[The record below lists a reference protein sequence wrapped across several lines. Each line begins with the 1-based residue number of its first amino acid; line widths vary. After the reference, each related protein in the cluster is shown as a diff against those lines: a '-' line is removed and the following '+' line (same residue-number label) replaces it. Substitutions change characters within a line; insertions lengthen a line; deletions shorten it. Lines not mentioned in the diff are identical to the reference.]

1 MHAAVEGAPPP
12 CAPVCCKQSD
22 LHMVCVLAVLL
33 SKLITSQYVA
43 VYIWAEGARY
53 EGEYKED
60 KKNGRGVQTWP
71 SGARLRFS
79 VSTQFPV
86 FVNLARVWVGDVL
99 RPRQV

>member
-1 MHAAVEGAPPP
+1 VDGAPPP
-12 CAPVCCKQSD
+12 CARVCCKQSD

-71 SGARLRFS
+71 SGARFRFY
-79 VSTQFPV
+79 VSTQFPA
-86 FVNLARVWVGDVL
+86 FVNLAWVWVGDVL